1 MFAVGIFGY
10 VIKAFGEEQVLRDF
24 FFFFGNSYCPKWD
37 NQIRNFPILI
47 KTLNSL

>member
-24 FFFFGNSYCPKWD
+24 FFFLVIVIVPSETTRSE
-37 NQIRNFPILI
+37 IFPYL
-47 KTLNSL
+47 